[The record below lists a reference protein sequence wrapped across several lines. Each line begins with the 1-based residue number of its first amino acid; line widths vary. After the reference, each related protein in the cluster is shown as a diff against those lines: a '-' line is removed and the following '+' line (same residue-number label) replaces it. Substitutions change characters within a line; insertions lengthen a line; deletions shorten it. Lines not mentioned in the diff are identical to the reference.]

1 MTRAISGRSRTM
13 AFSVWPIPL
22 RSWRNSPGRLLV
34 LTLGATAI
42 GVVGWSGDP
51 WTLPLAMVFPA
62 VWSLA
67 GSRFSAALIASA
79 YFLGAS
85 RGLPQGVSN
94 FFGSDILLGLSL
106 WVGASLAFVGVH
118 AACWSRREG
127 WRQARNYVLANV
139 LMSVPPLGIVG
150 WANPVTATGIIFPG
164 WGWWGLGVTI
174 VVLMV
179 STTRFRWPAIVI
191 IGALALF
198 SAVTWTDPASPARWR
213 GIDTSFVSGR
223 DQYADYGQQ
232 LSTMALVREAAAD
245 GAEVV
250 VLPESAFGIWTPTI
264 EALWRRGLADLD
276 VTVVGGAV
284 VLTETGYDNL
294 MVSVA
299 AGSSAVLYRQRMPV
313 PVSMWQPW
321 TSDGANADFFGNPVV
336 TLDGLRLAVLL
347 CYEQLLVWPVL
358 HSMLFTPD
366 VTVATANGWWT
377 GSTNIVAIQ
386 RVAVTAWT
394 RLFGVPVAMAFNH
407 IQSDLRPKHE

>member
-1 MTRAISGRSRTM
+1 M

-42 GVVGWSGDP
+42 GIVGWSGDP
-51 WTLPLAMVFPA
+51 WTLPLAMIFPA

-67 GSRFSAALIASA
+67 RSRFSAALIAGA

-85 RGLPQGVSN
+85 RGLPQGVST
-94 FFGSDILLGLSL
+94 FFDSDILLGLSL
-106 WVGASLAFVGVH
+106 WAGASLAFVSVH
-118 AACWSRREG
+118 AVCWSRRGEWG
-127 WRQARNYVLANV
+127 QARNYFLANV
-139 LMSVPPLGIVG
+139 LMSVPPLGILG
-150 WANPVTATGIIFPG
+150 WANPVTAAGIIFPG
-164 WGWWGLGVTI
+164 WGWWGLGAAI
-174 VVLMV
+174 VLLMV
-179 STTRFRWPAIVI
+179 STTRFRWSAIVI

-198 SAVTWTDPASPARWR
+198 SAVTWTDPASPASWR

-250 VLPESAFGIWTPTI
+250 VLPESAFGIWTPTN

-284 VLTETGYDNL
+284 ILTETGYDNL

-299 AGSSAVLYRQRMPV
+299 AEGSAVLYRQRMPV

-321 TSDGANADFFGNPVV
+321 TSDGANADFFGNAVV
-336 TLDGLRLAVLL
+336 ELDGLRLAVLL

-358 HSMLFTPD
+358 HSVMLD
-366 VTVATANGWWT
+366 ADLMIATGNGWWT
-377 GSTNIVAIQ
+377 GSTSIVSIQQASAI
-386 RVAVTAWT
+386 AWT
-394 RLFGVPVAMAFNH
+394 SLFGLPLVMSFNH
-407 IQSDLRPKHE
+407 